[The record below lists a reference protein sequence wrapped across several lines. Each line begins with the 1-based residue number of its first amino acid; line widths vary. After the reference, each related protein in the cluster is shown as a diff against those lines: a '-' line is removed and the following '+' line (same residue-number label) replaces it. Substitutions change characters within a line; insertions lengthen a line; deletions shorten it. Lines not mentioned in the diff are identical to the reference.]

1 MKLEVRSKNEV
12 EVEFK
17 WEVGME
23 SLSWNQVGNWNKV
36 GSWNNVGVGNLELSW
51 KLELSCKWELILN

>member
-36 GSWNNVGVGNLELSW
+36 GT
-51 KLELSCKWELILN
+51 KLEIGTKLEVGTM